1 VELAPT
7 LNYYVNLDYTQLAV
21 DYWAQIGV
29 DVEIDTMEVA
39 VMRANINNHTHQ
51 GITQSMRGV
60 VWSPLEAIR
69 IVGHSDAIWNAAGL
83 QDPVYDAMVEAA
95 ENAGSTEEMM
105 ELVKE
110 ADMYLIKQQWTTWGP
125 MRPNFIFWQPWMAG
139 YNGERTMGG
148 GSHWLYL
155 SRVWLDSDL
164 KEAMGH

>member
-1 VELAPT
+1 M
-7 LNYYVNLDYTQLAV
+7 

-29 DVEIDTMEVA
+29 DVEIDLMEWA
-39 VMRANINNHTHQ
+39 VLASRLSTHTYEGGMTI
-51 GITQSMRGV
+51 GIRGV
-60 VWSPLEAIR
+60 PWWPLGAIR
-69 IVGHSDAIWNAAGL
+69 TVAHSSVDVWTNTPGV

-110 ADMYLIKQQWTTWGP
+110 ADTYFTEQQWTTWGP